1 MSKEYQRLDG
11 LIPPHPVTV
20 MPDLFPTVM
29 PDLIGHLEL
38 SAGRVYRKTA
48 PHGPPRVNAAPFWPK
63 TAIPPSAFTPKSLQ
77 NAAFV

>member
-29 PDLIGHLEL
+29 PDRPLRHARPDRASLKKNKYFGC
-38 SAGRVYRKTA
+38 
-48 PHGPPRVNAAPFWPK
+48 
-63 TAIPPSAFTPKSLQ
+63 KSVL
-77 NAAFV
+77 F